1 MAARG
6 PSKQFKFSVP
16 ESDERLIS
24 WLESQQNLSVSM
36 SWLIKAFI
44 NSSGGLL
51 VDIHDNPNVCCF
63 NMQNMVTPQVQQ
75 MQIQSQQVSK
85 PLTVEQQTPEQSI
98 VNQQVSEQSIDNQS
112 VNETQNVSQTVSVN
126 NTGKSLENKQVDL
139 KHQMASASNA
149 ILSMLN

>member
-24 WLESQQNLSVSM
+24 WLEAQQNLSVSM
-36 SWLIKAFI
+36 SWLIKSFI

-51 VDIHDNPNVCCF
+51 VDIHDNPSVCCF
-63 NMQNMVTPQVQQ
+63 NMQNVVTSQVQQ
-75 MQIQSQQVSK
+75 MQMQSQSVSK
-85 PLTVEQQTPEQSI
+85 PVTVEQQVPKQSI

-112 VNETQNVSQTVSVN
+112 VNETQNVSQTVAVN
-126 NTGKSLENKQVDL
+126 NTGKSLEDKQVDL
-139 KHQMASASNA
+139 KQQMASASNA